1 MPLPVAMHLP
11 LLPPAPRACR
21 ESINKPTWPTQ
32 QPHQPSLASLNTRCK
47 SMQGRKEAE
56 NSSSAPVI
64 DVTKHGIFKVLGKG
78 ALPEQP
84 FVVRA
89 KFVSK
94 LVEKKIK
101 AVGGAVQLVA

>member
-21 ESINKPTWPTQ
+21 ESIHKPTQ
-32 QPHQPSLASLNTRCK
+32 QPHLPSLASLNTRCK

-94 LVEKKIK
+94 LAEKKIK
-101 AVGGAVQLVA
+101 AVGGAVQLIA